1 MKRRITKQIKVGK
14 VGIGSDYP
22 ISVQS
27 MTTTKTRNTDETI
40 QQVYE
45 LANNGADIVRVT
57 CNDIEAAKSLVNIS
71 TRSPVPIIADIHFQ
85 YKLALAAIE
94 AGVQGLRLNPGNI
107 RNEKHIKAV
116 AKEALLANVP
126 IRIGVNAGSLDKD
139 ISKKYGDSTPKALVE
154 SALKELKYLEEVEFH
169 NIKIS
174 VKHSN
179 VPLMIESY
187 RLLSEKVDYPLH
199 LGVTEAGPLPGGLIK
214 SVSGISTLL
223 SEGIGDTI
231 RFSFIN
237 HMFAKWIKSHR
248 DLPMLIN
255 QWANVVRWEMRT
267 RLFLRTSEFLWQ
279 EGHTAHKTQE
289 EATSEALQM
298 LDIYAEF
305 AENAAGVSVV
315 KGIKSANE
323 RFAGATT
330 TYSIEAMMK
339 DKKALQAGTSHELG
353 QNFSKAFEIQYSDE
367 NNELQHPF
375 QTSWG
380 VSTRLIG
387 MIIMA
392 HGDDKGLQL
401 PPKLA
406 PTQSVLIPIIPNEDS
421 KSVVLET
428 VNKLHEELRE
438 SYRMKIDDRD
448 NISPGFK
455 FNEWELKGVPLRI
468 EIGPKDIEK
477 NSVVFSRRDGVDG
490 KNSISINE
498 VSQKLKDNL
507 DDIQSNLL
515 ETSKNFRKDNTI
527 HVDSKAEL
535 IDTLNSTPGFVTCY
549 WDENTSDEIEIKD
562 LTKATLRCYLLENE
576 GSAKAVNNESVEG
589 KKAIFS
595 KAY

>member
-1 MKRRITKQIKVGK
+1 MVEKITPMSEDFNEWYTDIIQQAQLADYSPVKGTMVIRPYGYSLWEGVQAYLDKKFKETGHENAYFPLFIPNSFIKKEAEHVEGFSPELATVTHAGGK
-14 VGIGSDYP
+14 ELEEPLVVRPTS
-22 ISVQS
+22 
-27 MTTTKTRNTDETI
+27 ETI
-40 QQVYE
+40 
-45 LANNGADIVRVT
+45 
-57 CNDIEAAKSLVNIS
+57 
-71 TRSPVPIIADIHFQ
+71 
-85 YKLALAAIE
+85 
-94 AGVQGLRLNPGNI
+94 
-107 RNEKHIKAV
+107 
-116 AKEALLANVP
+116 
-126 IRIGVNAGSLDKD
+126 
-139 ISKKYGDSTPKALVE
+139 
-154 SALKELKYLEEVEFH
+154 
-169 NIKIS
+169 
-174 VKHSN
+174 
-179 VPLMIESY
+179 
-187 RLLSEKVDYPLH
+187 
-199 LGVTEAGPLPGGLIK
+199 
-214 SVSGISTLL
+214 
-223 SEGIGDTI
+223 
-231 RFSFIN
+231 IN
-237 HMFAKWIKSHR
+237 HMFARWIKSHR

-305 AENAAGVSVV
+305 AENAAAVSVV

-339 DKKALQAGTSHELG
+339 DMKALQAGTSHELG

-392 HGDDKGLQL
+392 HGDDIGLQL
-401 PPKLA
+401 PPNLA

-421 KSVVLET
+421 KSIVLET
-428 VNKLHEELRE
+428 VNNLHEELRKD
-438 SYRMKIDDRD
+438 YRIKIDDRD

-468 EIGPKDIEK
+468 EIGPKDIEN
-477 NSVVFSRRDGVDG
+477 NSVVFSRRDGVNG
-490 KNSISINE
+490 KSSISIDD
-498 VSQKLKDNL
+498 VSQKLKENL

-515 ETSKNFRKDNTI
+515 ETSKNFRKENTI

-549 WDENTSDEIEIKD
+549 WDENTSDEIEIKV
-562 LTKATLRCYLLENE
+562 LTKATLRCYLLDNE
-576 GSAKAVNNESVEG
+576 DSAKSVNNESVEG

>member
-1 MKRRITKQIKVGK
+1 MVEKITPMSEDFNEWYTDVIQQAQLADYSPVKGTMVIRPYGYSLWEGVQAYLDKKFKETGHENAYFPLFIPNSFIKKEAEHVEGFSPELATVTHAGGK
-14 VGIGSDYP
+14 ELEEPLVVRPTS
-22 ISVQS
+22 
-27 MTTTKTRNTDETI
+27 ETI
-40 QQVYE
+40 
-45 LANNGADIVRVT
+45 
-57 CNDIEAAKSLVNIS
+57 
-71 TRSPVPIIADIHFQ
+71 
-85 YKLALAAIE
+85 
-94 AGVQGLRLNPGNI
+94 
-107 RNEKHIKAV
+107 
-116 AKEALLANVP
+116 
-126 IRIGVNAGSLDKD
+126 
-139 ISKKYGDSTPKALVE
+139 
-154 SALKELKYLEEVEFH
+154 
-169 NIKIS
+169 
-174 VKHSN
+174 
-179 VPLMIESY
+179 
-187 RLLSEKVDYPLH
+187 
-199 LGVTEAGPLPGGLIK
+199 
-214 SVSGISTLL
+214 
-223 SEGIGDTI
+223 
-231 RFSFIN
+231 IN
-237 HMFAKWIKSHR
+237 HMFARWIKSHR

-305 AENAAGVSVV
+305 AENAAAVSVV

-339 DKKALQAGTSHELG
+339 DMKALQAGTSHELG

-401 PPKLA
+401 PPNLA

-421 KSVVLET
+421 KSIVLET
-428 VNKLHEELRE
+428 VNNLHEELRKD
-438 SYRMKIDDRD
+438 YRIKIDDRD

-468 EIGPKDIEK
+468 EIGPKDIEN
-477 NSVVFSRRDGVDG
+477 NSVVFSRRDGVNG
-490 KNSISINE
+490 KSSISIDD
-498 VSQKLKDNL
+498 VSQKLKENL

-515 ETSKNFRKDNTI
+515 ETSKNFRKENTI

-562 LTKATLRCYLLENE
+562 LTKATLRCYLLDNE
-576 GSAKAVNNESVEG
+576 DSAKSVNNESVEG

>member
-1 MKRRITKQIKVGK
+1 MVEKITPMSEDFNEWYTDIIQQAQLADYSPVKGTMVIRPYGYSLWEGVQAYLDKKFKETGHENAYFPLFIPNSFIQKEAEHVEGFSPELATVTHAGGK
-14 VGIGSDYP
+14 ELEEPLVVRPTS
-22 ISVQS
+22 
-27 MTTTKTRNTDETI
+27 ETI
-40 QQVYE
+40 
-45 LANNGADIVRVT
+45 
-57 CNDIEAAKSLVNIS
+57 
-71 TRSPVPIIADIHFQ
+71 
-85 YKLALAAIE
+85 
-94 AGVQGLRLNPGNI
+94 
-107 RNEKHIKAV
+107 
-116 AKEALLANVP
+116 
-126 IRIGVNAGSLDKD
+126 
-139 ISKKYGDSTPKALVE
+139 
-154 SALKELKYLEEVEFH
+154 
-169 NIKIS
+169 
-174 VKHSN
+174 
-179 VPLMIESY
+179 
-187 RLLSEKVDYPLH
+187 
-199 LGVTEAGPLPGGLIK
+199 
-214 SVSGISTLL
+214 
-223 SEGIGDTI
+223 
-231 RFSFIN
+231 IN

-576 GSAKAVNNESVEG
+576 GSEKAVNNESVEG

>member
-1 MKRRITKQIKVGK
+1 MVEKITPMSEDFNEWYTDIIQQAQLADYSPVKGTMVIRPYGYSLWEGVQAYLDKKFKETGHENAYFPLFIPNSFIKKEAEHVEGFSPELATVTHAGGK
-14 VGIGSDYP
+14 ELEEPLVVRPTS
-22 ISVQS
+22 
-27 MTTTKTRNTDETI
+27 ETI
-40 QQVYE
+40 
-45 LANNGADIVRVT
+45 
-57 CNDIEAAKSLVNIS
+57 
-71 TRSPVPIIADIHFQ
+71 
-85 YKLALAAIE
+85 
-94 AGVQGLRLNPGNI
+94 
-107 RNEKHIKAV
+107 
-116 AKEALLANVP
+116 
-126 IRIGVNAGSLDKD
+126 
-139 ISKKYGDSTPKALVE
+139 
-154 SALKELKYLEEVEFH
+154 
-169 NIKIS
+169 
-174 VKHSN
+174 
-179 VPLMIESY
+179 
-187 RLLSEKVDYPLH
+187 
-199 LGVTEAGPLPGGLIK
+199 
-214 SVSGISTLL
+214 
-223 SEGIGDTI
+223 
-231 RFSFIN
+231 IN
-237 HMFAKWIKSHR
+237 HMFARWIKSHR

-305 AENAAGVSVV
+305 AENAAAVSVV

-339 DKKALQAGTSHELG
+339 DMKALQAGTSHELG

>member
-1 MKRRITKQIKVGK
+1 MVEKITPMSEDFNEWYTDIIQQAQLADYSPVKGTMVIRPYGYSLWEGVQAYLDKKFKETGHENAYFPLFIPNSFIQKEAEHVEGFSPELATVTHAGGK
-14 VGIGSDYP
+14 ELEEPLVVRPTS
-22 ISVQS
+22 
-27 MTTTKTRNTDETI
+27 ETI
-40 QQVYE
+40 
-45 LANNGADIVRVT
+45 
-57 CNDIEAAKSLVNIS
+57 
-71 TRSPVPIIADIHFQ
+71 
-85 YKLALAAIE
+85 
-94 AGVQGLRLNPGNI
+94 
-107 RNEKHIKAV
+107 
-116 AKEALLANVP
+116 
-126 IRIGVNAGSLDKD
+126 
-139 ISKKYGDSTPKALVE
+139 
-154 SALKELKYLEEVEFH
+154 
-169 NIKIS
+169 
-174 VKHSN
+174 
-179 VPLMIESY
+179 
-187 RLLSEKVDYPLH
+187 
-199 LGVTEAGPLPGGLIK
+199 
-214 SVSGISTLL
+214 
-223 SEGIGDTI
+223 
-231 RFSFIN
+231 IN

-401 PPKLA
+401 PPNLA

-438 SYRMKIDDRD
+438 SYRIKIDDRD

>member
-1 MKRRITKQIKVGK
+1 MVEKLTPMSEDFNEWYTDIIQQAQLA
-14 VGIGSDYP
+14 DYSP
-22 ISVQS
+22 VKGTMVIRPYGYSIWESVQS
-27 MTTTKTRNTDETI
+27 YLDKKFKETGHQNAYFPLFIPNSFIQKEAEHVEGFSPELAMVTHAGGKELEEPLVVRPTSETI
-40 QQVYE
+40 
-45 LANNGADIVRVT
+45 
-57 CNDIEAAKSLVNIS
+57 
-71 TRSPVPIIADIHFQ
+71 
-85 YKLALAAIE
+85 
-94 AGVQGLRLNPGNI
+94 
-107 RNEKHIKAV
+107 
-116 AKEALLANVP
+116 
-126 IRIGVNAGSLDKD
+126 
-139 ISKKYGDSTPKALVE
+139 
-154 SALKELKYLEEVEFH
+154 
-169 NIKIS
+169 
-174 VKHSN
+174 
-179 VPLMIESY
+179 
-187 RLLSEKVDYPLH
+187 
-199 LGVTEAGPLPGGLIK
+199 
-214 SVSGISTLL
+214 
-223 SEGIGDTI
+223 
-231 RFSFIN
+231 IN

>member
-1 MKRRITKQIKVGK
+1 MVEKITPMSEDFNEWYTDIIQQAQLADYSPVKGTMVIRPYGYSLWEGVQAYLDKKFKETGHENAYFPLFIPNSFIKKEAEHVEGFSPELATVTHAGGK
-14 VGIGSDYP
+14 ELEEPLVVRPTS
-22 ISVQS
+22 
-27 MTTTKTRNTDETI
+27 ETI
-40 QQVYE
+40 
-45 LANNGADIVRVT
+45 
-57 CNDIEAAKSLVNIS
+57 
-71 TRSPVPIIADIHFQ
+71 
-85 YKLALAAIE
+85 
-94 AGVQGLRLNPGNI
+94 
-107 RNEKHIKAV
+107 
-116 AKEALLANVP
+116 
-126 IRIGVNAGSLDKD
+126 
-139 ISKKYGDSTPKALVE
+139 
-154 SALKELKYLEEVEFH
+154 
-169 NIKIS
+169 
-174 VKHSN
+174 
-179 VPLMIESY
+179 
-187 RLLSEKVDYPLH
+187 
-199 LGVTEAGPLPGGLIK
+199 
-214 SVSGISTLL
+214 
-223 SEGIGDTI
+223 
-231 RFSFIN
+231 IN
-237 HMFAKWIKSHR
+237 HMFARWIKSHR

-289 EATSEALQM
+289 EARSEALQM

-305 AENAAGVSVV
+305 AENAAAVSVV

-339 DKKALQAGTSHELG
+339 DMKALQAGTSHELG

-401 PPKLA
+401 PPNLA

-428 VNKLHEELRE
+428 VNNLHEELRKD
-438 SYRMKIDDRD
+438 YRIKIDDRD

-468 EIGPKDIEK
+468 EIGPKDIEN
-477 NSVVFSRRDGVDG
+477 NSVVFSRRDGVNG
-490 KNSISINE
+490 KSSISIDD
-498 VSQKLKDNL
+498 VSQKLKENL

-515 ETSKNFRKDNTI
+515 ETSKNFRKENTI

-562 LTKATLRCYLLENE
+562 LTKATLRCYLLDNE
-576 GSAKAVNNESVEG
+576 DSAKSVNNESVEG

>member
-1 MKRRITKQIKVGK
+1 MVEKITPMSEDFNEWYTDIIQQAQLADYSPVKGTMVIRPYGYSLWEGVQAYLDKKFKETGHENAYFPLFIPNSFIKKEAEHVEGFSPELATVTHAGGK
-14 VGIGSDYP
+14 ELEEPLVVRPTS
-22 ISVQS
+22 
-27 MTTTKTRNTDETI
+27 ETI
-40 QQVYE
+40 
-45 LANNGADIVRVT
+45 
-57 CNDIEAAKSLVNIS
+57 
-71 TRSPVPIIADIHFQ
+71 
-85 YKLALAAIE
+85 
-94 AGVQGLRLNPGNI
+94 
-107 RNEKHIKAV
+107 
-116 AKEALLANVP
+116 
-126 IRIGVNAGSLDKD
+126 
-139 ISKKYGDSTPKALVE
+139 
-154 SALKELKYLEEVEFH
+154 
-169 NIKIS
+169 
-174 VKHSN
+174 
-179 VPLMIESY
+179 
-187 RLLSEKVDYPLH
+187 
-199 LGVTEAGPLPGGLIK
+199 
-214 SVSGISTLL
+214 
-223 SEGIGDTI
+223 
-231 RFSFIN
+231 IN
-237 HMFAKWIKSHR
+237 HMFARWIKSHR

-305 AENAAGVSVV
+305 AENAAAVSVV

-339 DKKALQAGTSHELG
+339 DMKALQAGTSHELG

-367 NNELQHPF
+367 NNELQHPY

-380 VSTRLIG
+380 GSTRLIG

-401 PPKLA
+401 PPNLA

-428 VNKLHEELRE
+428 VNNLHEELRKD
-438 SYRMKIDDRD
+438 YRIKIDDRD

-468 EIGPKDIEK
+468 EIGPKDIEN
-477 NSVVFSRRDGVDG
+477 NSVVFSRRDGVNG
-490 KNSISINE
+490 KSSISIDD
-498 VSQKLKDNL
+498 VSQKLKENL

-515 ETSKNFRKDNTI
+515 ETSKNFRKENTI

-562 LTKATLRCYLLENE
+562 LTKATLRCYLLDNE
-576 GSAKAVNNESVEG
+576 DSAKSVNNESVEG